1 MAAHEAVSRR
11 TPISIVA
18 RTEGYAYDAKV
29 WDLSN
34 VQGPF
39 SCRLVPNPFVTIR
52 NVLHRC
58 TPLSAFAWGRGV
70 AQQTGREPKTTNLV
84 LGDQDSNW
92 CVKKKN
98 PKADATQSTVGFARW
113 LGLEHPQP
121 AREPGLGRGAGV
133 SWTPR

>member
-1 MAAHEAVSRR
+1 VAAHEAVSRR

-92 CVKKKN
+92 CVKKK
-98 PKADATQSTVGFARW
+98 PQSRRNAVYGGFCA
-113 LGLEHPQP
+113 L
-121 AREPGLGRGAGV
+121 AGTR
-133 SWTPR
+133 TPTTSS

>member
-39 SCRLVPNPFVTIR
+39 SCRLVPNPFVTIC

-92 CVKKKN
+92 CVKKKT
-98 PKADATQSTVGFARW
+98 PKPTQRSLRWVLRVGW
-113 LGLEHPQP
+113 DSNTHDQLVS
-121 AREPGLGRGAGV
+121 RGWVGV
-133 SWTPR
+133 QE